1 METPASKP
9 IRSRSK
15 SAVTSPAI
23 SPEEKQRMIA
33 EAAYYH
39 AEQRGFVP
47 GEEMQD
53 WLLAEAEI
61 EQLLASNGAQRRR
74 PRRTRSTTAS

>member
-1 METPASKP
+1 
-9 IRSRSK
+9 
-15 SAVTSPAI
+15 
-23 SPEEKQRMIA
+23 MIA